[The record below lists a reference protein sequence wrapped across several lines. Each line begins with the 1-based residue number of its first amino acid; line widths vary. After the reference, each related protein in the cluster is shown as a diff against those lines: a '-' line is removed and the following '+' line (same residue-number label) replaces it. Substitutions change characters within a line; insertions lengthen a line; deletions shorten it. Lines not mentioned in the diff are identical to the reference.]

1 MSHFAPHPA
10 RDAEF
15 LSRLHDGELNA
26 AERAQ
31 FESHRAHCVEC
42 RNAAFEF
49 ESALSLYRSSRPRP
63 PAPDLSARILRRL
76 QESQRRRPPLGASF
90 GIDLRWAGAFAA
102 ALIAAIV
109 GFSIVARQETSRKL
123 AARDAAI
130 PVTMEQRVAENQAP
144 KAAAEAP
151 ASAVES
157 GAGARRES
165 ALAKDVKGEARADT
179 LPSSAPPERA
189 QSNAVPVPP
198 SIERKELAARD
209 KSSVDARGASA
220 AAAADRLDIVPQAAA
235 PGRAAG
241 FVAERQGGEGVAGSQ
256 EFDAAS
262 VLPLRFTITAID
274 GGSRPELLGDEK
286 LDLPAGER
294 GREYSLSV
302 DAQGR
307 VSDVRPVE
315 NRRLKIA
322 KPQAP
327 SNSAAKLEPSTQV
340 KPPRALW
347 DLRFRPG
354 DRPRLLRVKIE

>member
-109 GFSIVARQETSRKL
+109 GFSIVARQETRRKL

-151 ASAVES
+151 ASAVEN

-165 ALAKDVKGEARADT
+165 ALAKDVKEEARPDT

-189 QSNAVPVPP
+189 QSNALPVPP

-209 KSSVDARGASA
+209 KSSVDTRDASA
-220 AAAADRLDIVPQAAA
+220 VAADRLDIAPPAAA
-235 PGRAAG
+235 AGRVAG
-241 FVAERQGGEGVAGSQ
+241 FAAERPGGEGVNGSL
-256 EFDAAS
+256 EYDAAS
-262 VLPLRFTITAID
+262 FLPFRLTITAID

-307 VSDVRPVE
+307 VSEVRPVE
-315 NRRLKIA
+315 NFRQKTA
-322 KPQAP
+322 KATSGATTTPEAAP
-327 SNSAAKLEPSTQV
+327 QV